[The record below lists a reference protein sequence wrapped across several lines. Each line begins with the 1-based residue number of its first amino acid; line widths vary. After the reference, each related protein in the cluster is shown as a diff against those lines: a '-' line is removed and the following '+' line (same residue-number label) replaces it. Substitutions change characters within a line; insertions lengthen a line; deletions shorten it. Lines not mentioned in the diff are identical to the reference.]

1 MPSISSFLC
10 FVAVVLLMVGKVN
23 CDLVGHGR
31 HELDGE
37 EITTLKGNTMMAESE
52 TDLELYNKMDGA
64 CNVTMDGD
72 GNILL
77 WYDEK
82 LKDNGCSLD
91 LVTKNDNIFGLTFT
105 ISDNDMLTCL
115 TFSSLDNMMFFT
127 FSLKND
133 EFEKLKKDGHIY
145 GKNCN
150 KSSRYCKNIKCLEV
164 YDYAIGWN
172 KVGFALHLI
181 GDPIVL
187 PSKPISSEV
196 WSPELSFGREHYLIN
211 KIYELRPMCSKN
223 DTRREPKGWKIV
235 DNNYYKGTEFKY
247 LLTFHILPVTKM
259 RDKMEDAF
267 CKKDYAIDCSGNHK
281 MQKCAKMFV
290 KFGKDHYK
298 LLVPYIPTT
307 TVNTSTTQKF
317 ISTTTTKIV
326 TTSFGW
332 NTTKTT
338 NYSSTTLTTKQTSKT
353 KENLIKFIIG
363 FCLIFFVSI
372 FSCFLVCCCVY
383 CIKSKKKN
391 KQKPK
396 SNLDKHRRSNPSK
409 IHVSKPN
416 PPPIQLNP
424 PPIQANPPPV
434 RANPNLIKFKKSK
447 MTTVS
452 RPDKLPFRD
461 SNEDIA
467 KIKVVKPPSTLTKT
481 DSPSTEDYTYNQTLT
496 NQTMMWTYKE
506 PPEKV
511 VDKDDDESTI
521 KK

>member
-1 MPSISSFLC
+1 
-10 FVAVVLLMVGKVN
+10 MVGDVN

-37 EITTLKGNTMMAESE
+37 EITTLRNNTKMAESE
-52 TDLELYNKMDGA
+52 TDLQLYNKLEGA

-82 LKDNGCSLD
+82 LKNNGCSLD
-91 LVTKNDNIFGLTFT
+91 LVTKNDSVFNLTFS
-105 ISDNDMLTCL
+105 ISDNNLFRCITD
-115 TFSSLDNMMFFT
+115 FSLDNMMFFT

-133 EFEKLKKDGHIY
+133 EFEKLKKEGHN
-145 GKNCN
+145 GKNCREPL
-150 KSSRYCKNIKCLEV
+150 KEDFKKFCKNVKCLEV
-164 YDYAIGWN
+164 YDYAVGWE
-172 KVGFALHLI
+172 KKSSRLHLI
-181 GDPIVL
+181 GDPFDNLLKSTVS
-187 PSKPISSEV
+187 PSIFSS
-196 WSPELSFGREHYLIN
+196 SILFGNIKDYTLN
-211 KIYELRPMCSKN
+211 KRDEFRPMCSKN
-223 DTRREPKGWKIV
+223 DTRRQPKGWKIV
-235 DNNYYKGTEFKY
+235 DNNYYKETEFKY
-247 LLTFHILPVTKM
+247 LFTFHILPVTKM
-259 RDKMEDAF
+259 RDKMEDVF
-267 CKKDYAIDCSGNHK
+267 CKKDYNYDCSGNQK
-281 MQKCAKMFV
+281 MQKCANMLM

-338 NYSSTTLTTKQTSKT
+338 NYSSTTLTTKQTSIT
-353 KENLIKFIIG
+353 KENFIKFIIG

-372 FSCFLVCCCVY
+372 FSCLLVCCCVY
-383 CIKSKKKN
+383 CIKYKKKN

-396 SNLDKHRRSNPSK
+396 ANLDKHRRSNPSK

-416 PPPIQLNP
+416 PPPIQVNP
-424 PPIQANPPPV
+424 PPIQLKPPQMQ
-434 RANPNLIKFKKSK
+434 ANPNSIKFKKSK

-461 SNEDIA
+461 SNEDVA
-467 KIKVVKPPSTLTKT
+467 KIKVAKPPSTLTKT

-506 PPEKV
+506 PPKKV

-521 KK
+521 NK

>member
-1 MPSISSFLC
+1 MPSISSFSC
-10 FVAVVLLMVGKVN
+10 FVAVVLLMVGDVN

-52 TDLELYNKMDGA
+52 TDLELYNKMEGA

-91 LVTKNDNIFGLTFT
+91 LVTKNDSVFNLTFS
-105 ISDNDMLTCL
+105 ISDNNLLKCL
-115 TFSSLDNMMFFT
+115 TNFALDNMMFFT
-127 FSLKND
+127 FSLKVD

-150 KSSRYCKNIKCLEV
+150 KSSRDCKNIKCLEV

-172 KVGFALHLI
+172 KVGLFLHLI
-181 GDPIVL
+181 GDPIVA
-187 PSKPISSEV
+187 PTKIESSEV
-196 WSPELSFGREHYLIN
+196 WSLPLFFGSQHDFTWN
-211 KIYELRPMCSKN
+211 KVNELRPMCSKN

-235 DNNYYKGTEFKY
+235 DNNYYKETEFKY

-259 RDKMEDAF
+259 RDKMEDVY
-267 CKKDYAIDCSGNHK
+267 CQKDYAIDCSGNDE
-281 MQKCAKMFV
+281 MQKCANIYV
-290 KFGKDHYK
+290 KFEKKYYK

-307 TVNTSTTQKF
+307 TVNTSTTQK
-317 ISTTTTKIV
+317 ITSTTTTKIV

-396 SNLDKHRRSNPSK
+396 ANLDKHRRSNPSK

-416 PPPIQLNP
+416 PPPIQPNP
-424 PPIQANPPPV
+424 PPMQ
-434 RANPNLIKFKKSK
+434 ANPNLIKFKKSK

-461 SNEDIA
+461 SNEDVA